1 MENGFNIFC
10 ILHLLGGLAFFL
22 YGMHIMSESLEK
34 IAGGK
39 LEKILK
45 TITSNPLKGLM
56 LGVGVTAVIQ
66 SSSAVTVMLVGLVN
80 SGLMKLS
87 QAIGVIMG
95 SNIGTT
101 ATAWILSLAG
111 IQSDN
116 TWVALFKPD
125 SLTPLLAFV
134 GMVLFFIAKSNKN
147 KNIGTV
153 FLGFAVLM
161 TGMIMMG
168 ASMSPLPHSP
178 GFINLLTLFNNPFF
192 GIFIGALLTAII
204 QSSSASVGMLQA
216 LALKVDISCA
226 AALPII
232 MGQNIGT
239 CITAIISSIGVNA
252 GARKVAVVH
261 LSFNIIGTAIFLT
274 AFLVCNSFLDI
285 QYLSQVAN
293 PARIA
298 VLHSIFNIGTTILLF
313 PFIKLLEK
321 LADRIIS
328 GDNSEKNVILDERL
342 LLSPELALIEA
353 NQKLIE
359 MSDLIKNNLI
369 YSTKL
374 LKNYQ
379 TKKAMVVAQNDQI
392 INSYENKLKAY
403 LIKVSNKG
411 LSEDMSND
419 IARLLLT
426 INDFKQIQNI
436 ANNIF
441 KIAEQKFSNRI
452 EYSNELIEDLRVIV
466 KTTRAMIRITQD
478 ALENSSAESAR
489 KVEICKQNIADLI
502 FNARNKHIHNI
513 QYGIHPMEFDYMI
526 LNLFTDMD
534 RISEHCM
541 NVSLMILK
549 KEYKA
554 MQSFYVN

>member
-1 MENGFNIFC
+1 MESFNILC
-10 ILHLLGGLAFFL
+10 IFQLLGGLAFFL
-22 YGMHIMSESLEK
+22 YGMHIMSDSLEK

-45 TITSNPLKGLM
+45 TITSNKYKGLL
-56 LGVGVTAVIQ
+56 LGLGVTAVIQ

-111 IQSDN
+111 IQDDN
-116 TWVALFKPD
+116 TWIALFKPD
-125 SLTPLLAFV
+125 TLTPILAFL
-134 GMVLFFIAKSNKN
+134 GIMLFFVAKSSKN
-147 KNIGTV
+147 KNLGTV

-161 TGMIMMG
+161 TGMISMG
-168 ASMSPLPHSP
+168 ASMSPLSQSQS
-178 GFINLLTLFNNPFF
+178 FINLLTLFNNPFF

-216 LALKVDISCA
+216 LALKVDISCG

-239 CITAIISSIGVNA
+239 CITAIISSIGVNSS
-252 GARKVAVVH
+252 ARKVAVAH
-261 LSFNIIGTAIFLT
+261 LSFNIIGTMIFLT
-274 AFLVCNSFLDI
+274 AFLIGNAFFNI
-285 QYLSQVAN
+285 EYLSQTAS

-313 PFIKLLEK
+313 PFIKVLEK
-321 LADRIIS
+321 VADKLIKDDS
-328 GDNSEKNVILDERL
+328 KNEDVVLDERL
-342 LLSPELALIEA
+342 LMSPELALIEA
-353 NQKLIE
+353 NQKLVE
-359 MSDLIKNNLI
+359 MTDLIKNNLI

-379 TKKAMVVAQNDQI
+379 TKKAMVIAQNDQL
-392 INSYENKLKAY
+392 INSYEQKLKTY

-411 LSEDMSND
+411 LSAEMSND

-436 ANNIF
+436 SVNIF
-441 KIAEQKFSNRI
+441 KIAEQKFGNRI
-452 EYSNELIEDLRVIV
+452 EFSNELIEDLRVIV
-466 KTTRAMIRITQD
+466 KTTRAMIRATQE
-478 ALENSSAESAR
+478 ALVTSDFELIKN
-489 KVEICKQNIADLI
+489 VEVYKQNIDDLI
-502 FNARNKHIHNI
+502 FKARNKHIQNV
-513 QYGIHPMEFDYMI
+513 QYGKLPMEFDYMI
-526 LNLFTDMD
+526 LNLFTDLD
-534 RISEHCM
+534 RTAEHCL
-541 NVSLMILK
+541 NV
-549 KEYKA
+549 
-554 MQSFYVN
+554 VNMLSKRDNAKTEFVYAW